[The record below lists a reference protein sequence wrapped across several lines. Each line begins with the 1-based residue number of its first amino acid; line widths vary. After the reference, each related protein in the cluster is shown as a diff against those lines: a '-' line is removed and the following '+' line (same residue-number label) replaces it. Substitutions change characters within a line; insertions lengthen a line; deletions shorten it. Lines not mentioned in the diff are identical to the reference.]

1 MQIEWQEWIGLSPAM
16 FLYAVV
22 AIGVAAFIRGYSGFG
37 FSALT
42 VTSLSL
48 ILPPA
53 EVVPSAFMLE
63 IAAIYMLPLVWRT
76 VNWKVLRWL
85 LLGVVLGTPFGI
97 TVLTTV
103 PQKPMQ
109 LLISVIVLAASLL
122 LWKKSQTS
130 QTVNRGWTFGV
141 GCISGLINGAAAI
154 GGLPV
159 VLLFLFISA
168 GSASTRA
175 SMVAYLFI
183 IDLYAVFLPGS
194 QQLISTELLGRTVLL
209 LIPLFLGIYIGH
221 RSFVKTS
228 PESFRKFVLSLLIVL
243 SLAGMIRGILL

>member
-1 MQIEWQEWIGLSPAM
+1 MQIELQEWIGLSPLM
-16 FLYAVV
+16 LLYAFF
-22 AIGVAAFIRGYSGFG
+22 AIGVAAYIRGYSGFG

-63 IAAIYMLPLVWRT
+63 IAASIYMLPLVWRT

-103 PQKPMQ
+103 PQKPMH

-159 VLLFLFISA
+159 VLLFLSKI
-168 GSASTRA
+168 GRA
-175 SMVAYLFI
+175 HV
-183 IDLYAVFLPGS
+183 
-194 QQLISTELLGRTVLL
+194 
-209 LIPLFLGIYIGH
+209 
-221 RSFVKTS
+221 
-228 PESFRKFVLSLLIVL
+228 
-243 SLAGMIRGILL
+243 